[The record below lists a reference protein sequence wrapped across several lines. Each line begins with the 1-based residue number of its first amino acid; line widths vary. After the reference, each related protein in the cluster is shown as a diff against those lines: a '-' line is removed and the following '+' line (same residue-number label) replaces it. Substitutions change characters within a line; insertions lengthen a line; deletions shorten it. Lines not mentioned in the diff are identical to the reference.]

1 VEGLIENKEI
11 RIYPNPVED
20 YCYVELGFDLEQG
33 EDVLLEVYDF
43 SGRKVSAEQS
53 KSRITKLSTG
63 ILPQGVYIVTAKTK
77 SKSVNAKIVKK

>member
-33 EDVLLEVYDF
+33 EEAELSLYDY
-43 SGRKVSAEQS
+43 SGRKMHTIQTSN
-53 KSRITKLSTG
+53 RITKMTTG

-77 SKSVNAKIVKK
+77 NKSVNAKIIKK